1 MIPVNPPGM
10 HPPGTHPAGRLPVI
24 RRLVAAVTTATLVGV
39 SGAFGGAPGIIPG
52 PGTAHALPLPLAP
65 DDPVVADT
73 WVDPFAR
80 TDDQNHDVDIEVT
93 GFNFTGA
100 LTLGEKL
107 VVQVKV
113 SNNTDDVLD
122 QVTLL
127 VQRQGAATSNVT
139 ARMALAADGL
149 NNYPYYAT
157 QMVLDGTV
165 SPGESTETTL
175 RIPTDADESI
185 TLAITQPG
193 TYPVRIAL
201 SGQLDGT
208 ATHLDSQ
215 RFLLPVSGEPVPG
228 AEEPGGTP
236 TTVLYPFTATTDV
249 LGGETGEAP
258 EAPPLLMGSD
268 ALAGELAAGGRLSML
283 IDAFLSSS
291 PDVQRAS
298 CLAIDPELL
307 NVIDRMAG
315 GYTIAEERGSTARQN
330 QRLRELWTTSN
341 EPTNTTPGTGT
352 TDASAFLEKL
362 REAAATTCT
371 VALPWSNTDLDAV
384 TATGNQWLLREALQR
399 GSTVLEDILGVPPV
413 DNVVI
418 PGSGYVSPAT
428 AANLGWADTTSQELT
443 LEQAWEVDSVTP
455 VPSSGR
461 ADQTALDAPASTRA
475 GATAAPPRE
484 PVQVLVAD
492 NTVWATPSA
501 DRFHQL
507 APGITAVSY
516 QGSLAAT
523 LATLGPSPE
532 TAGYSNPDSR
542 FDFTLDSQA
551 ARTMTGQGA
560 IRLTVDNGDADTPVL
575 IMPPTTMAAED
586 AEMLLDTT
594 ADLFDTGAA
603 EPFTL
608 SGYLTANAQ
617 QREDLAT
624 ATQVN
629 GMPGETSFGAPFDDA
644 SAITDTEILRA
655 TQQATYIDDLTGI
668 MYNDEGIV
676 LTRYGF
682 SAPLRQDLLRALTTS
697 GRRSYTGHTTA
708 TRDAEQLLNQNRD
721 ALQKLRSSVALLPPG
736 NVYTRTSSS
745 SPLIIVAQNGLPL
758 PSATQILYS
767 APGDAQVNT
776 PGIVR
781 IPARG
786 SITLQM
792 TADLPDDNQRTD
804 LTVWLAS
811 ADGAT
816 ISDPVEISV
825 QPRPNLVGTVG
836 IVALGI
842 LVLGALL
849 VFRVFRI
856 RRKKGS
862 AGDNARTAP
871 HSAPR
876 SAPPSATRTVAR
888 PMAPGNVGEG
898 RRKASRYVPR
908 GHGRADDG
916 SGSPKPPGNN

>member
-1 MIPVNPPGM
+1 M
-10 HPPGTHPAGRLPVI
+10 HPTGRLPVI
-24 RRLVAAVTTATLVGV
+24 RRAVAAVTTATLVGV
-39 SGAFGGAPGIIPG
+39 SGALGGAPGIIPG
-52 PGTAHALPLPLAP
+52 VIPSLSTGPATAHALPLPLAP
-65 DDPVVADT
+65 DDPVVAET
-73 WVDPFAR
+73 WINPLTR

-100 LTLGEKL
+100 LNLDEEL
-107 VVQVKV
+107 VVQLRV

-127 VQRQGAATSNVT
+127 VQRQGAAASNVT

-165 SPGESTETTL
+165 APGESTETTL
-175 RIPTDADESI
+175 RIPTDADESV

-215 RFLLPVSGEPVPG
+215 RFLLPVTGEPAAPL
-228 AEEPGGTP
+228 EPASTP

-291 PDVQRAS
+291 PAVQQAS
-298 CLAIDPELL
+298 CLAIDPDLL
-307 NVIDRMAG
+307 SVIDRMTE
-315 GYTIAEERGSTARQN
+315 GYTIAGERGGSTRQN

-341 EPTNTTPGTGT
+341 EPTNTTPGTGAA
-352 TDASAFLEKL
+352 DASVFLEKL
-362 REAAATTCT
+362 RTAAATTCT

-418 PGSGYVSPAT
+418 PGSGYVSPTT
-428 AANLGWADTTSQELT
+428 AANLGWADTASQELT

-455 VPSSGR
+455 VASSGR

-475 GATAAPPRE
+475 GTTAAPPQE
-484 PVQVLVAD
+484 EVHVLVAD

-501 DRFHQL
+501 DRFHHL

-560 IRLTVDNGDADTPVL
+560 IRLTVGNGDADTPVL
-575 IMPPTTMAAED
+575 IMPPATLAADD

-594 ADLFDTGAA
+594 ADLFDTGVA

-608 SGYLTANAQ
+608 NGYLTANAQ
-617 QREDLAT
+617 QREDLTT
-624 ATQVN
+624 ATQIN
-629 GMPGETSFGAPFDDA
+629 GTPGETSFGAPFDDA
-644 SAITDTEILRA
+644 AAITDTEILRT

-668 MYNDEGIV
+668 MYNDESIV

-682 SAPLRQDLLRALTTS
+682 TAPLRRDLLQALTVS
-697 GRRSYTGHTTA
+697 GRRSYTGHTEA

-767 APGDAQVNT
+767 APGDAKVNT

-804 LTVWLAS
+804 LTLWLAS

-825 QPRPNLVGTVG
+825 QPRPNLAGTVG

-849 VFRVFRI
+849 AFRVFRI

-862 AGDNARTAP
+862 SGGNT
-871 HSAPR
+871 R

-898 RRKASRYVPR
+898 RRKAARYVPR